1 MLLNMFA
8 CSKAGSSADES
19 VAPDAEMVESSVA
32 KPASGHDA
40 LDSSVAKPVVTT
52 DDEFVLVFYSIT
64 MSNDKMTGRKKARR
78 CVEGRSRLCIS
89 HFRCRR
95 GLPVRVR

>member
-40 LDSSVAKPVVTT
+40 LDSSVAKPASSHDAPASSVAKPVVTT
-52 DDEFVLVFYSIT
+52 DDELALVFYNIT
-64 MSNDKMTGRKKARR
+64 MSNAKMTGKKEKSTKMR
-78 CVEGRSRLCIS
+78 
-89 HFRCRR
+89 
-95 GLPVRVR
+95 